1 MAENPSGSL
10 VVKPWARKLRLDAAF
25 QVRGAEIADRD
36 VFCWLTMA
44 HDGTCSD
51 PQMAYFREENDVQ
64 PAILAPMEYDPID
77 FQASPPTLE
86 DKTTQYVYER
96 QLLFGQMER
105 SIGAYPGLPKTS

>member
-64 PAILAPMEYDPID
+64 PMFNQWISGEQILTQWRLSFDHPMARCRALTFCICIPGISQ
-77 FQASPPTLE
+77 F
-86 DKTTQYVYER
+86 
-96 QLLFGQMER
+96 LLWK
-105 SIGAYPGLPKTS
+105 LPMFHD

>member
-1 MAENPSGSL
+1 MGDWCTIP
-10 VVKPWARKLRLDAAF
+10 V
-25 QVRGAEIADRD
+25 
-36 VFCWLTMA
+36 
-44 HDGTCSD
+44 DGIVH
-51 PQMAYFREENDVQ
+51 EENDVQ

-105 SIGAYPGLPKTS
+105 SIGAYPGLPKTSWLGCKTR